1 MRHYIYLGG
10 DNPVVLIKEY
20 ISLKAITEAWNG
32 TKQFWDFTVHKP
44 KRMKTMVY
52 LCSAE
57 TVHYAAPYKAGN
69 RRNTNTG
76 T

>member
-1 MRHYIYLGG
+1 M
-10 DNPVVLIKEY
+10 VLIKEY
-20 ISLKAITEAWNG
+20 ISLKAVIHAWNG

-44 KRMKTMVY
+44 KRMNTTMVY

-57 TVHYAAPYKAGN
+57 TVRYTAPYKAGN
-69 RRNTNTG
+69 RLNTNTR